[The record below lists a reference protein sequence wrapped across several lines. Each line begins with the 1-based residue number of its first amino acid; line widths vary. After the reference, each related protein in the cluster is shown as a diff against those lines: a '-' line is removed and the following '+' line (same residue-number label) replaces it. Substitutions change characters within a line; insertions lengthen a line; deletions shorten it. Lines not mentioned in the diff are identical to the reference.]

1 MADAYA
7 SGPFLEEF
15 LFTAEI
21 AREAGAA
28 VRDYYDRMGAETYIK
43 GDGSPVTDADL
54 ASDRI
59 IRARLAERFPQDA
72 VLTEE
77 GADDPV
83 RLTAERC
90 WIVDPIDGTQQFI
103 DRTGEFDVLIAL
115 VVGGRPVVGA
125 LYQPTE
131 DRLLI
136 AAEGGGAWLDQRG
149 ERRRV
154 RFDPVPADATPRI
167 FTSTWLGAPES
178 LPALQRVAQ
187 RVGST
192 DPAISVRGV
201 TVRDLVPGVGAFD
214 AMIGVRMDGR
224 LTMAWEWDFVC
235 SDLFVHEAGGRQTDL
250 FGRRHE
256 YNKPFPKNTGGILI
270 SVDPV
275 THDRLLAA
283 LAPEL
288 ALLPPDPGN

>member
-1 MADAYA
+1 MSDAPRY
-7 SGPFLEEF
+7 GRYHDEF
-15 LFTAEI
+15 EFTAVV

-28 VRDYYDRMGAETYIK
+28 VHDLYVRAGAATYIK

-59 IRARLAERFPQDA
+59 IRQRLAERFPDDA
-72 VLTEE
+72 ILTEE
-77 GADDPV
+77 GVDDPA
-83 RLTAERC
+83 RLTAERV

-136 AAEGGGAWLDQRG
+136 AAAGAGAWLDQRG
-149 ERRRV
+149 ERRQV
-154 RFDPVPADATPRI
+154 RFRPVAADAAPRI
-167 FTSTWLGAPES
+167 WTSAWLGAPES
-178 LPALQRVAQ
+178 LPALKRVAE
-187 RVGST
+187 RLGAS
-192 DPAISVRGV
+192 DPDISVRGV
-201 TVRDLVPGVGAFD
+201 TVRDLVPGVGSYD
-214 AMIGVRMDGR
+214 ALIGVSMDGR
-224 LTMAWEWDFVC
+224 LTMAWEWDFVS

-250 FGRRHE
+250 FGREHE

-270 SVDPV
+270 SVDPLS
-275 THDRLLAA
+275 HDRLLAA

-288 ALLPPDPGN
+288 ALLPPDPGD